1 MLQSHFGFGFP
12 PCAFS
17 ATRRCRLA
25 ILGLPFTSPVY
36 YDFLIPFCEAV
47 GMRLFELLNL
57 RGPGIPRRGA
67 LFVAAALL
75 LGAAGCRPA
84 APPPSAAP
92 PPEVQ
97 VMTVTLQDVPINQ
110 DWMGSLDG
118 YVNAQI
124 RAQVSGYLLSQD
136 YKEGS
141 FVRKGDVLFQIDPRP
156 FDAVLKQA
164 DGQLGMALAQ
174 LGRTELDVKRFT
186 PLAMSNAISQEELDD
201 AVQSNKAAAASVAV
215 CQAAV
220 QQARLNLE
228 FASVTSPIDG
238 VAGTAHAQIGDLVGP
253 ATGNLTEVSTLDPIK
268 AYITVTEQYYLDHLA
283 AFAARDPS
291 DDGGMELD
299 LFLANGALYPQKG
312 KFYFLDRQV
321 EPNTGAI
328 QVAVLFPNPG
338 NVLRPGQYARV
349 RARTETRKG
358 VALVPQRAITELQ
371 GSFHVDVVTKTNDS
385 NVVSFRQVTIGAQM
399 SNMWIIESGLQ
410 SGESIIVEGLQKA
423 AEGKPVN
430 PQPMTIS
437 PGPAKT

>member
-1 MLQSHFGFGFP
+1 
-12 PCAFS
+12 
-17 ATRRCRLA
+17 
-25 ILGLPFTSPVY
+25 
-36 YDFLIPFCEAV
+36 
-47 GMRLFELLNL
+47 MRLVELLKRN
-57 RGPGIPRRGA
+57 RPGVPRRGA
-67 LFVAAALL
+67 LILAVALL
-75 LGAAGCRPA
+75 LGAAGCRKADPL
-84 APPPSAAP
+84 PPPVP
-92 PPEVQ
+92 PDVQ
-97 VMTVTLQDVPINQ
+97 VMTVTLQDVPIYQ
-110 DWMGSLDG
+110 EWMGSLDG

-156 FDAVLKQA
+156 FDALLKQA
-164 DGQLGMALAQ
+164 DGQLGVALAQ

-186 PLAMSNAISQEELDD
+186 PLAMSNYISREELDD
-201 AVQSNKAAAASVAV
+201 AEQSNKAAAASVAV

-299 LFLANGALYPQKG
+299 LILANGAVHPYKG

-349 RARTETRKG
+349 RARTEVRKG

-371 GSFHVDVVTKTNDS
+371 GSFHVDVVTKTNNS
-385 NVVSFRQVTIGAQM
+385 NVVSFRPVTIGAQM

-423 AEGKPVN
+423 GEGKPVN
-430 PQPMTIS
+430 PQPATIS
-437 PGPAKT
+437 PGPAKA